1 MSNHKAHPLGGKLV
15 SWPVLVLAGVPY
27 TKLDMPDLPELSSGA
42 RSEHIQHTLYKGMVL
57 PMVVLTG
64 LSVLI
69 RRNSKKNGH
78 DHHDD
83 EGHGPDSHQ
92 DQGSA
97 KGGKDHE

>member
-1 MSNHKAHPLGGKLV
+1 
-15 SWPVLVLAGVPY
+15 
-27 TKLDMPDLPELSSGA
+27 
-42 RSEHIQHTLYKGMVL
+42 MVL

-69 RRNSKKNGH
+69 RRNSKKSGH

-92 DQGSA
+92 DQGSP